1 MFGIGMDPEGW
12 YWALFVPSLL
22 LTGLSVQG
30 LFWGL
35 YLIFRGTPGAR
46 GQSERGSEIQEKII
60 EQATKSGELVKK
72 PLKNW
77 WED

>member
-1 MFGIGMDPEGW
+1 
-12 YWALFVPSLL
+12 
-22 LTGLSVQG
+22 

-46 GQSERGSEIQEKII
+46 DQTERESEIQSKII

-72 PLKNW
+72 PIKNW